1 MPRVLWTSGARSTVL
16 LSLSR
21 RLSPR
26 RFSSDGLRS
35 CKVRRRSRSA
45 ERRKNWRTSMG
56 FPCSL
61 RPFKRLITGGAAVL
75 GVICTKPWYS
85 VECVAGLT
93 ICRISHLLIITWGPD
108 RKNIQEGRKLL
119 LTNPSNSLRVAAP
132 LGICRR
138 KIHIIFVVVLQ
149 RLPISTHDYSHDLWQ
164 IPFLLRHPQ
173 WPLIIKMRHKLF
185 Q

>member
-16 LSLSR
+16 LSSSR

-35 CKVRRRSRSA
+35 NKVRRRSRSA

-56 FPCSL
+56 LPCSL
-61 RPFKRLITGGAAVL
+61 RPCRRLIIGGAAVL
-75 GVICTKPWYS
+75 GFICTKPWYS

-93 ICRISHLLIITWGPD
+93 ICRISHLLIIVWGPD
-108 RKNIQEGRKLL
+108 RKNIQDGRKLL
-119 LTNPSNSLRVAAP
+119 LTYPTNSLRVAAP

-138 KIHIIFVVVLQ
+138 KIHIIFLLYCKECPSLYF
-149 RLPISTHDYSHDLWQ
+149 RL
-164 IPFLLRHPQ
+164 
-173 WPLIIKMRHKLF
+173 
-185 Q
+185 